1 MEGIKITLEF
11 NASIEVLKQVLIDRG
26 FEPSIANMKKIAA
39 IYKERRYNISDKKF
53 FEDIPKDKDILLM
66 YGMKPLKK

>member
-26 FEPSIANMKKIAA
+26 FEPSVTNMKKIAA
-39 IYKERRYNISDKKF
+39 IYKERRYSINDKKF
-53 FEDIPKDKDILLM
+53 FEDIPKDKEVLLM